1 MKNLIG
7 AFFLGSFVNIFPLF
21 DYSEA
26 TLFSVYTHIHICI
39 FTCRV
44 NVKLEND
51 GLRLGEILEDTII
64 DWISTDWFE

>member
-1 MKNLIG
+1 M
-7 AFFLGSFVNIFPLF
+7 GSFVNIFPLF

-64 DWISTDWFE
+64 D